1 MRPIHEISRDITR
14 TWPRPY
20 YAALPY
26 LAAMRRLETVKD
38 MYGHDSGQ
46 SIVLRFLGNAR
57 TWKGPDARRIKAEL
71 KAHLS

>member
-1 MRPIHEISRDITR
+1 MRPIHEISREITR
-14 TWPRPY
+14 TWTRPY

-26 LAAMRRLETVKD
+26 LEAMRRLETVKD